1 MNVKKTWNV
10 IKTALVWLLV
20 AVTVFVMVFTLISV
34 NTFDRND
41 RSFLGFKFF
50 IVQTDSMAATHFD
63 AGDIV
68 IAKTVDVT
76 TLKAGDIITFVSED
90 PDSYGETITHMIR
103 RVVHNEDGSISFVTY
118 GTTTNTDDRTMA
130 SVVVGKYIGRL
141 PKLGAFFLFLKTT
154 PGYILFILIPFLLLI
169 LSQGINTV
177 RLFRRYKREQMEAM
191 EAERAQIEAE
201 RAESQRMMAELLEL
215 KAQLA
220 QQKSENP
227 PATEEEKP
235 SDSAE

>member
-1 MNVKKTWNV
+1 MNVKKIWNV
-10 IKTALVWLLV
+10 AKTVLVWLLV
-20 AVTVFVMVFTLISV
+20 ALAAFMMVFTLISV

-41 RSFLGFKFF
+41 RNFLGLKFF

-68 IAKTVDVT
+68 IAKNVDVN

-103 RVVHNEDGSISFVTY
+103 RVVHNEDGTLSFVTY
-118 GTTTNTDDRTMA
+118 GTTTGTDDRTMA

-141 PKLGAFFLFLKTT
+141 PKVGAFFLFLKTT
-154 PGYILFILIPFLLLI
+154 PGYIIFILIPFLLLI
-169 LSQGINTV
+169 LSQGINTI
-177 RLFRRYKREQMEAM
+177 RLFRRYKKEQMEAM
-191 EAERAQIEAE
+191 EAERQKLEAE
-201 RAESQRMMAELLEL
+201 RAESQRMMAELMAL

-220 QQKSENP
+220 QQQGSEA
-227 PATEEEKP
+227 PAPEQKP
-235 SDSAE
+235 SDGEQ